1 MSSRDAIL
9 STIRANKPAP
19 RALPEV
25 PLFDVGRTDALLERF
40 VTAFQAMG
48 GTFLDAPADDP
59 LAPVR
64 TRVAAAGVVVSR
76 VPQIEGHRPLDLDA
90 DPRSLADVDIAIVRA
105 AFGVAE
111 TGSVAF
117 TEAELGVN
125 TLAYLAQHLIVL
137 LDPTEIVPN
146 LHHAYR
152 RPEFASARYTV
163 FHTGPS
169 ATADI
174 EGVLIRGAQG
184 VRSLSLLPLRR
195 DPSERPGCDATYR
208 SR

>member
-9 STIRANKPAP
+9 GAIRANKPAP
-19 RALPEV
+19 RDRPDI
-25 PLFDVGRTDALLERF
+25 PLFDRGGNRLARF
-40 VTAFQAMG
+40 VEAFRAMG
-48 GTFLDAPADDP
+48 GTWLEPVPSDP

-64 TRVAAAGVVVSR
+64 ERLAGQAVVVSR
-76 VPQIEGHRPLDLDA
+76 VPEIAGTRTLDLDA
-90 DPRSLADVDIAIVRA
+90 EPASLADVDVAVVRA

-117 TEAELGVN
+117 TETELGVN
-125 TLAYLAQHLIVL
+125 TLGYLTQHLVVL
-137 LDPTEIVPN
+137 LDPADIVADI
-146 LHHAYR
+146 HAAYA
-152 RPEFASARYTV
+152 RPEFSRARYLV

-184 VRSLSLLPLRR
+184 VRSLSILPLAR
-195 DPSERPGCDATYR
+195 GG
-208 SR
+208 